1 MTVQEAPSVAPVRT
15 RRVPARVLAGL
26 AVLTVVACLLRF
38 SGIATRTITHPE
50 MYNPGIRMPEGL
62 SEPRQ
67 RLTLTQVITGTLSS
81 DGHPPAYFVFM
92 FFWTKLFGVS
102 LTALRIP
109 SVIISSLCVPLTWW
123 LGALTVNRRAGWIAA
138 LFMTFNGY
146 HIFMSRNA
154 RNYGPACTIAVL
166 ATVLLVLA
174 ARSYTHKR
182 LLLWLYFT
190 ALVLGLATHHF
201 LWLLWAAHTIWCF
214 LRAWS
219 EGRGFSGLC
228 RIQVLAFVAASP
240 LIALASYQSDLPT
253 TLGSNFPLWF
263 LDFIRFGFLFPND
276 SSGFVAAQPVV
287 LRGFSG
293 LALYIAAAT
302 IAFVLLLAS
311 FRARPRRLGE
321 TFADAGPAAW
331 TWIAAAI
338 TASAAIFAFVVLAK
352 LFAKPQ
358 PFPTLATTR
367 ALIPL
372 PLCAAAL
379 AVVLERILRR
389 RAPRWLA
396 ATRTVAARDG
406 IVILS
411 AFVPFAI
418 LGMLAPFKPIFNQ
431 RGVLFATPFIL
442 IVLAAGFLEL
452 IRRTRAA
459 VPAGVVIVVLHA
471 VSVAIHEPMLA
482 DPVDYQQFVTS
493 VKQYTQPNDLI
504 FLVKRWNVT
513 PVLYYLPADRYHL
526 VGANYDE
533 ACRLHPHSRV
543 WALALYDADIHPH
556 IKHALAEYRML
567 KTIEGPYVKAVLY
580 EWPQ

>member
-1 MTVQEAPSVAPVRT
+1 MTVQEVPFAAPVRG
-15 RRVPARVLAGL
+15 RRLRPRVLAGL
-26 AVLTVVACLLRF
+26 LALTAAAGVIRF

-102 LTALRIP
+102 LTALRLP
-109 SVIISSLCVPLTWW
+109 SVIIGTLCVPLTFW
-123 LGALTVNRRAGWIAA
+123 LGALTVNRRAGWVAA

-174 ARSYTHKR
+174 ARSSTHKR
-182 LLLWLYFT
+182 TLLWLYFA
-190 ALVLGLATHHF
+190 ALIFGLATHHF
-201 LWLLWAAHTIWCF
+201 FWLLWAAHAAWCF

-228 RIQVLAFVAASP
+228 RIQALAFIAASP
-240 LIALASYQSDLPT
+240 LIALAAYQSDLPT

-263 LDFIRFGFLFPND
+263 LDFIRFGFIFPND
-276 SSGFVAAQPVV
+276 SSGFVAARPVV
-287 LRGFSG
+287 LRGLG
-293 LALYIAAAT
+293 GAALHIVAGAIALVLLIAAY
-302 IAFVLLLAS
+302 
-311 FRARPRRLGE
+311 RARPRQLGE
-321 TFADAGPAAW
+321 TLAETGPPAW
-331 TWIAAAI
+331 IWTAAAI
-338 TASAAIFAFVVLAK
+338 AASTAIFVFVVLAK

-358 PFPTLATTR
+358 PFPTLGTMR
-367 ALIPL
+367 AMIPL
-372 PLCAAAL
+372 PLCGAAL
-379 AVVLERILRR
+379 AIILERVLRR

-396 ATRTVAARDG
+396 ASRIVAARDG

-411 AFVPFAI
+411 AFLPFAV

-431 RGVLFATPFIL
+431 RGVLFGTPFIL
-442 IVLAAGFLEL
+442 ILLAAGFVEL
-452 IRRTRAA
+452 GRHTRAGVA
-459 VPAGVVIVVLHA
+459 AGIGIALLHA
-471 VSVAIHEPMLA
+471 VSVAVHEPMIA
-482 DPVDYQQFVTS
+482 DPADYQQFVAS
-493 VKQYTQPNDLI
+493 IKPYTQPDDFI

-526 VGANYDE
+526 VGANYGE
-533 ACRLHPHSRV
+533 ACRLHPRSRV
-543 WALALYDADIHPH
+543 WALALYDADIHPQ
-556 IKHALAEYRML
+556 IKDALAQYRML
-567 KTIEGPYVKAVLY
+567 KTIEAPYVKAVLY
-580 EWPQ
+580 ERPR

>member
-1 MTVQEAPSVAPVRT
+1 M
-15 RRVPARVLAGL
+15 
-26 AVLTVVACLLRF
+26 RF

-67 RLTLTQVITGTLSS
+67 RLTLAQVITGTLSS

-109 SVIISSLCVPLTWW
+109 SVIISSLCVPLTFW
-123 LGALTVNRRAGWIAA
+123 LGALTVNRRAGWVAA
-138 LFMTFNGY
+138 VFMSFNGY

-174 ARSYTHKR
+174 VRSSAHKR
-182 LLLWLYFT
+182 TLLWLYF
-190 ALVLGLATHHF
+190 AVLVLGLATHHF
-201 LWLLWAAHTIWCF
+201 FWLLWAAHAAWCF

-228 RIQVLAFVAASP
+228 RIQALAFIAASP
-240 LIALASYQSDLPT
+240 LIALAAYQSDLPT
-253 TLGSNFPLWF
+253 TLGSNFPIWF

-276 SSGFVAAQPVV
+276 SSGFVEAPLVV
-287 LRGFSG
+287 LRGISG
-293 LALYIAAAT
+293 AALYIAASAVAV
-302 IAFVLLLAS
+302 ILLVAA

-321 TFADAGPAAW
+321 TLADAGPPAW

-338 TASAAIFAFVVLAK
+338 AAAATILIFVLLAK

-358 PFPTLATTR
+358 PFPTLRTTR
-367 ALIPL
+367 AMIPL
-372 PLCAAAL
+372 PLCAAGL
-379 AVVLERILRR
+379 AIALERISRR
-389 RAPRWLA
+389 RAPRWIA
-396 ATRTVAARDG
+396 GTRMAAARDG

-411 AFVPFAI
+411 AFLPFVV

-442 IVLAAGFLEL
+442 IVLAAGLVEL
-452 IRRTRAA
+452 GRRTRTGVAA
-459 VPAGVVIVVLHA
+459 GIGIALLHV
-471 VSVAIHEPMLA
+471 VSVAAHERMLA
-482 DPVDYQQFVTS
+482 DPADYQHFVAS
-493 VKQYTQPNDLI
+493 IKQYTQPDDLI

-526 VGANYDE
+526 VGSDYGE
-533 ACRLHPHSRV
+533 ACRLNPHSRV
-543 WALALYDADIHPH
+543 WALALYDADIHPE

-580 EWPQ
+580 ERPR